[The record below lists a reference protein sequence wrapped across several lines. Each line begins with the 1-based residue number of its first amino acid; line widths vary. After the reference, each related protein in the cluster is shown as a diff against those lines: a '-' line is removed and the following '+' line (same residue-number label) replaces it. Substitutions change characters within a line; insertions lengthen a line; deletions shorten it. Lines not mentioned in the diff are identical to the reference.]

1 MGAVEDIK
9 AEDLKGEVE
18 FEVELDRKT
27 PAYCPDCKVEMA
39 PTTINVKRGNILFLD
54 IDAYKCPKC
63 SKELL
68 DIDVASKLE
77 REFALRHLDEREGE
91 AEEMKIVF
99 DGRDY
104 LIHFPKALSQI
115 VSKKSSVKLLP
126 ISKDEFLLKIV

>member
-9 AEDLKGEVE
+9 EEDLKGEVE
-18 FEVELDRKT
+18 FVVELDRKT
-27 PAYCPDCKVEMA
+27 RAYCPDCEVEMA
-39 PTTINVKRGNILFLD
+39 PTTVNVKRGNILFQD
-54 IDAYKCPKC
+54 VDAYKCPKC
-63 SKELL
+63 GKELL

-77 REFALRHLDEREGE
+77 REFALRHLDERE

-104 LIHFPKALSQI
+104 LIRFPKALSRI

>member
-9 AEDLKGEVE
+9 EEDLKGEVE
-18 FEVELDRKT
+18 FVVELDR
-27 PAYCPDCKVEMA
+27 
-39 PTTINVKRGNILFLD
+39 
-54 IDAYKCPKC
+54 
-63 SKELL
+63 KELL

-77 REFALRHLDEREGE
+77 REFALRHLDERE

-104 LIHFPKALSQI
+104 LIRFPKALSRI

>member
-9 AEDLKGEVE
+9 KEDLKGEVE
-18 FEVELDRKT
+18 FVVELDF
-27 PAYCPDCKVEMA
+27 
-39 PTTINVKRGNILFLD
+39 FLD
-54 IDAYKCPKC
+54 VDAYKCPKC
-63 SKELL
+63 GKELL

-77 REFALRHLDEREGE
+77 REFALRHLDERE

-99 DGRDY
+99 DGKDY
-104 LIHFPKALSQI
+104 LIRFPTALSQI

>member
-1 MGAVEDIK
+1 MGAVESIK
-9 AEDLKGEVE
+9 EEDLKGEAE
-18 FEVELDRKT
+18 FVVELDRKT
-27 PAYCPDCKVEMA
+27 PAYCPDCEVEMA

-54 IDAYKCPKC
+54 VDAYKCPKC
-63 SKELL
+63 GKELL

-77 REFALRHLDEREGE
+77 REFVLRHLDERE

-99 DGRDY
+99 DGCNY
-104 LIHFPKALSQI
+104 LIRFPKALSQI